1 MSGPETAMSELSHSA
16 AHENNTGKEEFR
28 LEVGTGTSRPA
39 PLVLSRA
46 ARRRC
51 CKTCDG
57 LGCNW
62 PLPVLMFNNVVSG
75 SGSF

>member
-16 AHENNTGKEEFR
+16 AHETNTGKEEFR

-39 PLVLSRA
+39 PLVLSLA
-46 ARRRC
+46 AKRRC

-57 LGCNW
+57 FGLQ
-62 PLPVLMFNNVVSG
+62 LAAAVLVFNNLARG
-75 SGSF
+75 SGSL